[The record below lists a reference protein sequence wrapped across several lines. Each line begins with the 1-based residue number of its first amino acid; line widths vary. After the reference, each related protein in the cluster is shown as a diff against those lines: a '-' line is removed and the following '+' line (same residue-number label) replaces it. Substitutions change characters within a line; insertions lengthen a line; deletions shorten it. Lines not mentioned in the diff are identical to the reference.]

1 MSAAQ
6 AKEGK
11 PAMRNK
17 RVSKSKES
25 QETAAEGFAST
36 CSVLAVGLFVLTFLF
51 QNFVIPSSSMAST
64 LLAGDHV
71 VVERE
76 TLAPAAKWA
85 GFMHYRE
92 VHRGDVVVFYK
103 PTEEA
108 NGEHMFVVKRV
119 IGIPG
124 DRIHL
129 RNGIVYLNGVAQDEP
144 QAAKP
149 TAANYDPYVD
159 DFPSVNP
166 SAEPGVTAEWS
177 ASLSAHMQGPDVVVP
192 AGNYFVMGD
201 NRTNS
206 MDSRYWGFLP
216 RQNILGRP
224 LFVYWSIVTPE
235 SGTDEA
241 PLAERA
247 ESGLHEFLHFFDETR
262 WSRTFHRIQ

>member
-1 MSAAQ
+1 
-6 AKEGK
+6 
-11 PAMRNK
+11 MRSK
-17 RVSKSKES
+17 RGSES
-25 QETAAEGFAST
+25 SEPRETAPEGFAST
-36 CSVLAVGLFVLTFLF
+36 CSVLAVGLFVLTFVF

-85 GFMHYRE
+85 AFMHYRE
-92 VHRGDVVVFYK
+92 VHRGDIVVFYK

-108 NGEHMFVVKRV
+108 NGEHIFVVKRV

-129 RNGIVYLNGVAQDEP
+129 RNGFVYLNGVAQDEP
-144 QAAKP
+144 EAAKP
-149 TAANYDPYVD
+149 TSANYDPYVD
-159 DFPSVNP
+159 DFPSVSP
-166 SAEPGVTAEWS
+166 SAEPGVAAEWS
-177 ASLSAHMQGPDVVVP
+177 ASLPAHMQGQDLVVP
-192 AGNYFVMGD
+192 SGNYFVMGD

-206 MDSRYWGFLP
+206 MDSRFWGFLP

-247 ESGLHEFLHFFDETR
+247 ESTLHEFIHFFDETR
-262 WSRTFHRIQ
+262 WSRTFHRVQ

>member
-1 MSAAQ
+1 MH
-6 AKEGK
+6 G
-11 PAMRNK
+11 K
-17 RVSKSKES
+17 RVSQNKQSG
-25 QETAAEGFAST
+25 ETAPEGVAST
-36 CSVLAVGLFVLTFLF
+36 LSVLAVGLFVLTFVF
-51 QNFVIPSSSMAST
+51 QNFAIPSSSMAST

-71 VVERE
+71 LVERE
-76 TLAPAAKWA
+76 TLALSPKWA
-85 GFMHYRE
+85 PFMHYRE
-92 VHRGDVVVFYK
+92 VHRGDIVVFYK

-108 NGEHMFVVKRV
+108 NGEHIYVVKRV

-129 RNGIVYLNGVAQDEP
+129 RNGIVFLNGVAQDEP

-149 TAANYDPYVD
+149 TAENYDAYVD

-166 SAEPGVTAEWS
+166 STEPQVTAEWS
-177 ASLSAHMQGPDVVVP
+177 ASLPAHMQGPDVVVP
-192 AGNYFVMGD
+192 AGHYFVMGD

-206 MDSRYWGFLP
+206 MDSRFWGFLP

-235 SGTDEA
+235 SGVDEV
-241 PLAERA
+241 PLAEQA
-247 ESGLHEFLHFFDETR
+247 ESTLHEFIHFFDETR